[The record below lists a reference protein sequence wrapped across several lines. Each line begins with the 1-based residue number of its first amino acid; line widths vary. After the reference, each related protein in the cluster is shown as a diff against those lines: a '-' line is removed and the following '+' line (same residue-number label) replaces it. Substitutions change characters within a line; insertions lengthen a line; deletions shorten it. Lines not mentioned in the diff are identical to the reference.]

1 MKVLLLEDDYSLNK
15 VIKQSLEKAGFFVD
29 EYFNG
34 SEAISRILNSIYD
47 IYILDINVPTFDGH
61 KILELI
67 RNEKGDTPVIMI
79 SASSD
84 IQSIQKAYNLGCN
97 DYLKKP
103 FDLEELF
110 LRINYLIKNSQ
121 HFDNDTQQVQLGH
134 GYIFCNDSQKLFKFN
149 HEITLTHK
157 ETLLLSLLVQQINKT
172 VQIDMI
178 HEYVWDGKELEAV
191 SMRSVVHKLQKK
203 LKNSMIVNIRG
214 VGYKLIKNTKDK
226 DLITDK

>member
-15 VIKQSLEKAGFFVD
+15 VIKQSLEKDGFFVD

-34 SEAISRILNSIYD
+34 SEAISRILHSIYD

-67 RNEKGDTPVIMI
+67 RKEKGDVPVIMI
-79 SASSD
+79 SAASD

-110 LRINYLIKNSQ
+110 LRINYLIKNAQ
-121 HFDNDTQQVQLGH
+121 HKENDNAKVALGY
-134 GYIFCNDSQKLFKFN
+134 GYVFCTDSQKLFKFK
-149 HEITLTHK
+149 HEVTLTHK
-157 ETLLLSLLVQQINKT
+157 ETLLLSLLVQYINNT
-172 VQIDMI
+172 VTIDMI
-178 HEYVWDGKELEAV
+178 HEYVWDGKVVEAV
-191 SMRSVVHKLQKK
+191 SMRSVIHKLQKK
-203 LKNSMIVNIRG
+203 LKNSMIINIRG
-214 VGYKLIKNTKDK
+214 VGYKLVKNTNDVVKN
-226 DLITDK
+226 

>member
-15 VIKQSLEKAGFFVD
+15 IIKNSLEKNGFFVD
-29 EYFNG
+29 EFLNG
-34 SEAISRILNSIYD
+34 ADAISAILHSKYD

-61 KILELI
+61 KVLEYI
-67 RNEKGDTPVIMI
+67 REEKGDLPVIII

-110 LRINYLIKNSQ
+110 LRINYLIKTTLQ
-121 HFDNDTQQVQLGH
+121 QDTNKSMKDLGH
-134 GYIFCNDSQKLFKFN
+134 GYTFCIQTQKLSKFN

-157 ETLLLSLLVQQINKT
+157 ETLLLAILVQNLNET
-172 VQIDMI
+172 VPIESL
-178 HEYVWDGKELEAV
+178 HEYVWDGKEVESV

-214 VGYKLIKNTKDK
+214 VGYKLMSE
-226 DLITDK
+226 